1 MADDLHKQNEETG
14 RLAGFGAGVLTG
26 MRLGT
31 VLIPIPFVGTFT
43 GALIGGAI
51 GGKIGQ
57 RFAPPI
63 LNAIDSLTG
72 GTSAINAPPRA
83 TSVPITN
90 ADDQQNDDL
99 LARLERLGQLRA
111 QGLLTEDEFAAA
123 KTQLLNR

>member
-31 VLIPIPFVGTFT
+31 VLIPIPFVGSFT
-43 GALIGGAI
+43 GALVGGAI

-57 RFAPPI
+57 RIGAPI

-72 GTSAINAPPRA
+72 GNPTASQPRA

-90 ADDQQNDDL
+90 ADEGQNDDL

-111 QGLLTEDEFAAA
+111 QELLTEEEFAAA
-123 KTQLLNR
+123 KAQLLNR